1 MKREPWSPYVVYPSK
16 RRDKCAAIYENMAL
30 EFWFQRCYPS
40 PPIPEI
46 YCNMASNIVLF
57 SLCLNKLSHGKLHF
71 RNLNGIR
78 MCGFHANHTS
88 SSFVSYA
95 FIYSYHQHI
104 RTEHH
109 KCFLYVQVVRG
120 LGRSKQILSSLSFK
134 SIKRHEYHSGECAV
148 GEVEVR

>member
-1 MKREPWSPYVVYPSK
+1 
-16 RRDKCAAIYENMAL
+16 
-30 EFWFQRCYPS
+30 
-40 PPIPEI
+40 
-46 YCNMASNIVLF
+46 
-57 SLCLNKLSHGKLHF
+57 
-71 RNLNGIR
+71 

-109 KCFLYVQVVRG
+109 KRFLCVQVVRG
-120 LGRSKQILSSLSFK
+120 LGRSKQILSSLTFK

-148 GEVEVR
+148 GEVEAR